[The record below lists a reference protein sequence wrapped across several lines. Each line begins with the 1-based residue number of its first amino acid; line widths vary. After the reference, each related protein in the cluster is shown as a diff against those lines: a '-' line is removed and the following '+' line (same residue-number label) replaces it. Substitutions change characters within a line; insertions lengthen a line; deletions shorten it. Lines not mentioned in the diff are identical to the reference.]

1 MSKKNILYGS
11 ESVDTSI
18 PVSFGFGTIAQ
29 CINDTYQGALD
40 FGHTEEDGLNAGVVV
55 RQGKICSSRVL
66 DMSLVESSV
75 IDGTKAVTIKY
86 LDLDGNIVDKEFAA
100 FEEDK
105 IAEII
110 HGESK
115 EYTGDGLYIDI
126 DDNGKVSLKY
136 SDLYAQTKADLVA
149 DGIGDVSDRLNDL
162 DERILAIEDG
172 YVQSVE
178 IVESS
183 TGVSKLVNFIIA
195 AKDEETGVIET
206 SDVQIE
212 IPVTSVMQDIAKIPE
227 ISNKVDGLSDDVED
241 LMNDSI
247 QHTEELLDLSTGL
260 KEAETAIAG
269 VEEKVESLDSSVS
282 DAISELNQE
291 IGEVEAYVE
300 AVDSSFSAAIN
311 ELNGEVAELDE
322 NLQTLDTSV
331 SNAVDTI
338 NAEIGNINDDVV
350 VIGDALSNID
360 SSLSSAI
367 EEIEGEIS
375 EMHDEINSIEKQGEW
390 IEVKTLLPE
399 G

>member
-1 MSKKNILYGS
+1 MMTETPISEKGKKINKRNGYVFLKRSFYNDMSKKNILYGS

-66 DMSLVESSV
+66 DMSLVDSSV

-110 HGESK
+110 HGETK

-126 DDNGKVSLKY
+126 DENGKVSLKY
-136 SDLYAQTKADLVA
+136 SELYAQTKADLVA

-212 IPVTSVMQDIAKIPE
+212 IPVASVMQDIVKIPE

-260 KEAETAIAG
+260 KETETAISG
-269 VEEKVESLDSSVS
+269 VEEKVEALDASVS
-282 DAISELNQE
+282 DA
-291 IGEVEAYVE
+291 
-300 AVDSSFSAAIN
+300 VDA
-311 ELNGEVAELDE
+311 
-322 NLQTLDTSV
+322 
-331 SNAVDTI
+331 I
-338 NAEIGNINDDVV
+338 NAEIGNINNDVA
-350 VIGDALSNID
+350 VIGDAVDNID

-375 EMHDEINSIEKQGEW
+375 EMHDEINSIGKQGEW